1 MSASKNIIIG
11 SRGSD
16 LALWQAYHVKA
27 QLENL
32 GHTVELKIIKT
43 KGDQIQNLSF
53 DKIEGKGFFTKE
65 IEEELLSGSID
76 LAVHSHKDLETE
88 QPIGLKIACVS
99 EREDPAD
106 ILLIRPSHF
115 NPSKNLSLVE
125 GAVVGTSSARRKSQI
140 LAFRSDVII
149 NDLRGNV
156 PTRIQKLR
164 DGKYDAIVLASAG
177 VKRLKLDVSDLKE
190 IRLDP
195 REFVA
200 APAQGVLALQIR
212 ENDKELEQ
220 ILQAMNA
227 SEVQKQIAVERTVLN
242 KMQGGCQLPL
252 GVHCIYEDGVFK
264 TWAALG
270 NNEGEVKRV
279 YAEGPDHSVLA
290 NEILEKL
297 NPLAGKQF
305 SRNSKFKIFIS
316 KKISPDSLFNKAFL
330 GKEVEIIGEALIAF
344 KGIDFTEI
352 PKSDWIFFTSRNSA
366 RFFFKKNPDISGRKI
381 ACVGSGTYQEVVK
394 HVSKIDF
401 VGNDV
406 DVRKVGEAFA
416 KEVGNGIA
424 LFPVSNITRR
434 TIQQFFTNPLQAL
447 DFPTYETVEKIEFDI
462 PFCDV
467 LVFTSPSSVRAYFT
481 KYRLQEKQNVVAIG
495 PTTGKELELH
505 GVKNYS
511 QPKITGELGLV
522 DEVLKF

>member
-1 MSASKNIIIG
+1 MSPAKIITIG

-16 LALWQAYHVKA
+16 LALWQAYHVKS
-27 QLENL
+27 QLESL
-32 GHTVELKIIKT
+32 GQTVELKIIKT

-65 IEEELLSGSID
+65 IEEELLAGTID

-88 QPIGLKIACVS
+88 QPAGLKIACVS
-99 EREDPAD
+99 KREDPAD
-106 ILLIRPSHF
+106 ILLIRKSHF
-115 NPSKNLSLVE
+115 EPSKNLSLKE
-125 GAVVGTSSARRKSQI
+125 NAIVGTSSARRKSQL
-140 LAFRSDVII
+140 LAFRNDLVI

-164 DGKYDAIVLASAG
+164 DGKYDAIVLAAAG
-177 VKRLKLDVSDLKE
+177 VRRLKLDVSDLQE
-190 IRLDP
+190 LRLDP

-212 ENDKELEQ
+212 ENDKELDA

-227 SEVQKQIAVERTVLN
+227 PQVQKEIAVERKVLN

-252 GVHCIYEDGVFK
+252 GVHCIHEDGIFK

-270 NNEGEVKRV
+270 KSDGEVKRV
-279 YAEGPDHSVLA
+279 YAESENHQVLA
-290 NEILEKL
+290 DQILQKL
-297 NPLAGKQF
+297 NTQ
-305 SRNSKFKIFIS
+305 NSKFKIFVS
-316 KKISPDSLFNKAFL
+316 KKIDADSLFNKAFL
-330 GKEVEIIGEALIAF
+330 GQDVEVIGEALIAF
-344 KGIDFTEI
+344 KGIDFTDV

-366 RFFFKKNPDISGRKI
+366 RFFFKKNPDISGRKV

-406 DVRKVGEAFA
+406 DVRKVGKAFA
-416 KEVGNGIA
+416 KEVGNGLA

-434 TIQQFFTNPLQAL
+434 TIQQYFANPLQAL
-447 DFPTYETVEKIEFDI
+447 DFPTYETLEKVEFDI
-462 PFCDV
+462 PFCNV
-467 LVFTSPSSVRAYFT
+467 LVMTSPSSVRAYFS
-481 KYRLQEKQNVVAIG
+481 KYPLQENQKVVAMG
-495 PTTGKELELH
+495 PTTAKELELF
-505 GVKNYS
+505 GVRNYT

-522 DEVLKF
+522 DEVLKAI

>member
-1 MSASKNIIIG
+1 MSASKKIIIG

-65 IEEELLSGSID
+65 IEEELLAGSID

-88 QPIGLKIACVS
+88 QPAGLKIACVS
-99 EREDPAD
+99 DREDPAD
-106 ILLIRPSHF
+106 ILLIRSSHF
-115 NPSKNLSLVE
+115 NPSKNLSLAE

-140 LAFRSDVII
+140 LAFRNDVQI

-177 VKRLKLDVSDLKE
+177 VRRLKLDVSDLKE
-190 IRLDP
+190 VRLDP

-212 ENDKELEQ
+212 ENDIELDH
-220 ILQAMNA
+220 ILQAMN
-227 SEVQKQIAVERTVLN
+227 SKEVQKQISVERTVLN

-252 GVHCIYEDGVFK
+252 GVHCIYENGVFK

-270 NNEGEVKRV
+270 NNEGEIKRV
-279 YAEGPDHSVLA
+279 YAASENHEILA
-290 NEILEKL
+290 NEILKK
-297 NPLAGKQF
+297 LAGEKP
-305 SRNSKFKIFIS
+305 KAKVFIS
-316 KKISPDSLFNKAFL
+316 KKLSSDSLFNKAFL
-330 GKEVEIIGEALIAF
+330 GKNVEVFGEALIAF
-344 KGIDFTEI
+344 KGIDFTAV

-366 RFFFKKNPDISGRKI
+366 RFFFKKKPDISGRKI

-401 VGNDV
+401 VGNEV

-416 KEVGNGIA
+416 KEVGNGLA

-434 TIQQFFTNPLQAL
+434 TIQQYFANPQQAL
-447 DFPTYETVEKIEFDI
+447 DFPTYETVEKVEFEIPHCDI
-462 PFCDV
+462 

-481 KYRLQEKQNVVAIG
+481 KYSLQSDQKVVAIG

-505 GVKNYS
+505 GVKSYT
-511 QPKITGELGLV
+511 QPLITGELGLV
-522 DEVLKF
+522 DEVLKYLS

>member
-1 MSASKNIIIG
+1 MQKSIIIG
-11 SRGSD
+11 TRGSD

-27 QLENL
+27 QLEQL
-32 GHTVELKIIKT
+32 GQTVELNIIKT

-65 IEEELLSGSID
+65 LEEALLNGSID

-88 QPIGLKIACVS
+88 QPAGLKIACVS
-99 EREDPAD
+99 KREDPAD

-115 NPSKNLSLVE
+115 DPSKNLSLKE
-125 GAVVGTSSARRKSQI
+125 GSIVGTSSARRKTQVQ
-140 LAFRSDVII
+140 AFRKDIVI

-164 DGKYDAIVLASAG
+164 DGKYDAIVLAAAG
-177 VKRLKLDVSDLKE
+177 VKRLQLDVNDLKE
-190 IRLDP
+190 VRLDP

-212 ENDKELEQ
+212 ESDTALEK
-220 ILQAMNA
+220 ILQPMN
-227 SEVQKQIAVERTVLN
+227 SVEVQKQIAVERKVLN

-252 GVHCIYEDGVFK
+252 GVHCIYENGVYK

-270 NNEGEVKRV
+270 KSESEVKRV
-279 YAEGPDHSVLA
+279 YAENENHEVLA
-290 NEILEKL
+290 DEILQKL
-297 NPLAGKQF
+297 NTK
-305 SRNSKFKIFIS
+305 NSKFKIFVS
-316 KKISPDSLFNKAFL
+316 KKITSDSLFNKAFL
-330 GKEVEIIGEALIAF
+330 GENIEVLGEALISF
-344 KGIDFTEI
+344 KGIDFTDI
-352 PKSDWIFFTSRNSA
+352 PKSDWLFFTSRNSA

-406 DVRKVGEAFA
+406 DIKKVGEEFA
-416 KEVGNGIA
+416 AKVGNGIA

-434 TIQQFFTNPLQAL
+434 TIQQFFKNPLQAI
-447 DFPTYETVEKIEFDI
+447 DFPTYETIEKVEFDI
-462 PFCDV
+462 PFCEV
-467 LVFTSPSSVRAYFT
+467 LVFTSPSSVRAYFS
-481 KYRLQEKQNVVAIG
+481 KYSLQEKQGVVAIG
-495 PTTGKELELH
+495 ITTGKELELF
-505 GVKNYS
+505 GVKNYNM
-511 QPKITGELGLV
+511 PKITGELGLV
-522 DEVLKF
+522 DAALQIM